1 MEYAESS
8 RDDSANMDKLIE
20 ERKLSARKACQIV
33 GCHLVDFIDFPDNRL
48 DSIALLDVIKKVEY
62 FLDLYSPSKVFT
74 HYKDDLNIDHRIVN
88 NAVVTACRPQKDL
101 CVKELMFFEV
111 PSSTEYSLSETFSP
125 NYFVDIST
133 TIDLKIHAIN
143 IYQSEMRDFPHP
155 RSVKAI
161 NSLASWRGSSSGFE
175 YAESFIIGRLLY

>member
-1 MEYAESS
+1 M
-8 RDDSANMDKLIE
+8 
-20 ERKLSARKACQIV
+20 
-33 GCHLVDFIDFPDNRL
+33 
-48 DSIALLDVIKKVEY
+48 
-62 FLDLYSPSKVFT
+62 FT

>member
-1 MEYAESS
+1 M
-8 RDDSANMDKLIE
+8 R
-20 ERKLSARKACQIV
+20 
-33 GCHLVDFIDFPDNRL
+33 IDFFKKLKRNRL
-48 DSIALLDVIKKVEY
+48 RAIMRGYRALKKEKKIY
-62 FLDLYSPSKVFT
+62 LIRKI
-74 HYKDDLNIDHRIVN
+74 KDDLNIDHRIVN

-175 YAESFIIGRLLY
+175 YVESFIIGRLLY